1 MENTINTLA
10 QIPAVW
16 GIVYMVV
23 TAAIM
28 FLFWVFKTKNIK
40 IKDFEIIEKTQKEL
54 YRTEGKNTLD
64 NQSCNAH
71 NILKKVLINI
81 YDIGK
86 NMFNIQDQTEL
97 FLLEDI
103 SRIIESKLNYEVKN
117 DLTKNHIT
125 EKDDLELTLY
135 SEAKASGYYQA
146 VTSMLYAMNVQLPNY
161 NLPDIMEEFT
171 IGDFNT
177 IFKEIYFSAKK
188 IAGGTK

>member
-1 MENTINTLA
+1 MESTINTLA

-23 TAAIM
+23 TATIM

-71 NILKKVLINI
+71 NILKKVFIKI

-103 SRIIESKLNYEVKN
+103 SRIVESKLNYEVKN

-135 SEAKASGYYQA
+135 SEAKASGYYQSVIA
-146 VTSMLYAMNVQLPNY
+146 MLYSMNVQLPKY
-161 NLPDIMEEFT
+161 NLPEIMNEFSL
-171 IGDFNT
+171 GDFNA

>member
-1 MENTINTLA
+1 MESTINTLA

-135 SEAKASGYYQA
+135 SEAKASGYYQS
-146 VTSMLYAMNVQLPNY
+146 VTAMLYAMNVQLPNY
-161 NLPDIMEEFT
+161 DLPEIMNEFSL
-171 IGDFNT
+171 GDFNS

-188 IAGGTK
+188 IAGGK

>member
-1 MENTINTLA
+1 MESTINTLA

-135 SEAKASGYYQA
+135 SEAKASGYYQS
-146 VTSMLYAMNVQLPNY
+146 VTAMLYSMNVQLPNY
-161 NLPDIMEEFT
+161 NLPEIMNEFSL
-171 IGDFNT
+171 GDFNS

-188 IAGGTK
+188 IAGGK

>member
-1 MENTINTLA
+1 MESTINTLA

-135 SEAKASGYYQA
+135 SEAKASGYYQS
-146 VTSMLYAMNVQLPNY
+146 VTAMLYAMNVQLPNY
-161 NLPDIMEEFT
+161 NLPEIMNEFSL
-171 IGDFNT
+171 GDFNS

-188 IAGGTK
+188 IAGGK

>member
-1 MENTINTLA
+1 MAEVISNLS

-16 GIVYMVV
+16 GILYMLV
-23 TAAIM
+23 TAGVVL
-28 FLFWVFKTKNIK
+28 LFWLFKTKNIK
-40 IKDFEIIEKTQKEL
+40 FKDFEIIEKEQKEK
-54 YRTEGKNTLD
+54 YRSEGKNTLD

-135 SEAKASGYYQA
+135 SEAKALGYYQS
-146 VTSMLYAMNVQLPNY
+146 VTAMLYAMNVQLPNY
-161 NLPDIMEEFT
+161 NLPEIMNEFSL
-171 IGDFNT
+171 GDFNS

-188 IAGGTK
+188 IVGGK